1 MFLTPPMSDADWF
14 AEVAARET
22 MLNIAREQERKI
34 VDFAAV
40 RADRDRKKLRK
51 ARRSV
56 PKIIPPR

>member
-1 MFLTPPMSDADWF
+1 MSDADWF